1 MIKNMFDFC
10 WSRSIGCHLGLGYV
24 VIDILAIQIVF
35 YWVWFCTHYP
45 PVLMYVSLRFFIESG
60 KLMARY
66 CVSYDTMYKI
76 HQLTGQESQEQ
87 LVSATCIYF
96 KDLKSRKV
104 HHDLHSFLCMNLII
118 TAMHIDSCCCS
129 PLSMCALVRHDVRI
143 FGSIDIFPIHFNFS
157 MYLA

>member
-1 MIKNMFDFC
+1 
-10 WSRSIGCHLGLGYV
+10 
-24 VIDILAIQIVF
+24 
-35 YWVWFCTHYP
+35 
-45 PVLMYVSLRFFIESG
+45 
-60 KLMARY
+60 MARY

-118 TAMHIDSCCCS
+118 TAMHIDSRCCRLYFFS
-129 PLSMCALVRHDVRI
+129 FMVVWGFGVGALFWV
-143 FGSIDIFPIHFNFS
+143 FGVGAFS
-157 MYLA
+157 